1 MLLSIFRTSL
11 AHILGGFTLLS
22 TFIATVLDGIC
33 YSFSKSLS
41 SHIASVE
48 SAIVSLSAIDCTMI
62 TALLFLWVK
71 DVRAEVRAQWRGHR
85 AILYG
90 LIAVYLSIATGI
102 TAGGIAWS
110 AVQSMT
116 GKTTVTHKH
125 QTLMLAR
132 CIIWAISVLSQGI
145 LGGYLLTSLT
155 KRDAGGGRWS
165 RSLSQELE
173 ILPDQAS
180 VGDKDDVVKSPSIIL
195 ESPRP
200 STEVKR
206 SCDIVPELQPSA
218 SRTDSQNS
226 NRYSGRTLYQQDS
239 KQSSFDL
246 QRTHMAVTETT
257 VTRSRTDDQPD
268 NPTVNPS
275 IMEERSEP
283 PKIRRSYSGAKR
295 SFEGLIRQ
303 SSSTRSSPATSSTHL
318 AAPAAPGR
326 PIPPKLKLTDESFIH
341 PLFRSDSASP
351 PPTPMPGTTVIAS
364 PAAGQTISVQT
375 LNRVRST
382 RSLRS
387 HVPRSRS
394 PLFEQVDQPL
404 VELERKSESLERSG
418 RESPMPSFIMT
429 ADVRSSITRYEKK
442 YDLNESPDES

>member
-1 MLLSIFRTSL
+1 MSPSISRTSL
-11 AHILGGFTLLS
+11 AHILGGFTILS

-33 YSFSKSLS
+33 YSFSRPLS
-41 SHIASVE
+41 SHIASIE
-48 SAIVSLSAIDCTMI
+48 SAIVSLGTINCAVIA
-62 TALLFLWVK
+62 ALLFLWAQ
-71 DVRAEVRAQWRGHR
+71 DVRTEARPQWRGHR

-90 LIAVYLSIATGI
+90 VIAVYLSIATGI

-116 GKTTVTHKH
+116 GKTTVIHKH

-155 KRDAGGGRWS
+155 KRDAGGRWS
-165 RSLSQELE
+165 SSLSQELE
-173 ILPDQAS
+173 ILPEQAS
-180 VGDKDDVVKSPSIIL
+180 IVGDKDETVKSPSIIIG
-195 ESPRP
+195 SQRR
-200 STEVKR
+200 SADVKT

-218 SRTDSQNS
+218 SRTESQTS

-246 QRTHMAVTETT
+246 QRTYLAGAENT
-257 VTRSRTDDQPD
+257 VTRHRSDDQPD
-268 NPTVNPS
+268 NLAVNLSGTEGSVEPT
-275 IMEERSEP
+275 
-283 PKIRRSYSGAKR
+283 KIRRSCSEAKR
-295 SFEGLIRQ
+295 SFEVLVRQ
-303 SSSTRSSPATSSTHL
+303 STSTRPSPTTSSTHL
-318 AAPAAPGR
+318 AAPGR
-326 PIPPKLKLTDESFIH
+326 PIPPKLKLPDESFIH

-387 HVPRSRS
+387 HAPRSRS

-404 VELERKSESLERSG
+404 AELERKSESSEPSG
-418 RESPMPSFIMT
+418 RGSPMPSFIMA